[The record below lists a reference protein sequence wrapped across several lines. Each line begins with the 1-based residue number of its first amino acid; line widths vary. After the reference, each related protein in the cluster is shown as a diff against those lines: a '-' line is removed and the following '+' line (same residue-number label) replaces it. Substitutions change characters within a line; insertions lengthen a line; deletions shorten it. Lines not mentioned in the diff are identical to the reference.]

1 MAYKPCPK
9 CDKSWGP
16 RTKMCSCGHVFIK
29 SSSSEESSDSSDY
42 TTSVKPEKRNCANC
56 GREFESIGCKIDKA
70 YDTVTYI
77 FSLENYCGSTCLE
90 ESSEKKDDLL
100 EELLSR
106 DDLQE
111 FFEAKS
117 TDSDYK
123 SIFDYILARKV
134 KEKKLSEYL
143 NLHPKIT
150 FTTDPKKRILTVRD
164 CEEVGIKVP
173 PKIGEYSGAE
183 PEAPALSK
191 LDRLLFRGEKVDLS
205 EDNEE
210 FENEVDETEIEED
223 AEDFSDLKEEVKPN
237 PLAKMLGF
245 QTSSKPISTATATA
259 KVIPVAPVN
268 TIGVDM
274 TSMPRQGQKKCGW
287 QNKVYTGK
295 GCGKIVGVRT
305 NSCTCG
311 YQFPVKS

>member
-1 MAYKPCPK
+1 MPRGQKECPK
-9 CDKSWGP
+9 CNVACGP
-16 RTKMCSCGHVFIK
+16 RTKVCVCGHVYIK
-29 SSSSEESSDSSDY
+29 ESSNSEDDEDFEPSIRSI
-42 TTSVKPEKRNCANC
+42 KRNCANC
-56 GREFESIGCKIDKA
+56 GLEFESVSYKIDA
-70 YDTVTYI
+70 YDNI
-77 FSLENYCGSTCLE
+77 NHSFRFDHYCGSNCLE

-143 NLHPKIT
+143 DLHPKIT

-223 AEDFSDLKEEVKPN
+223 AEDFGDLKEEEVKPN

-245 QTSSKPISTATATA
+245 QISSKLISTA
-259 KVIPVAPVN
+259 KVIPVTPVN

-305 NSCTCG
+305 SSCTCG

>member
-77 FSLENYCGSTCLE
+77 FRLENYCGSTCLE
-90 ESSEKKDDLL
+90 ESSERKDDLL
-100 EELLSR
+100 EELLCR
-106 DDLQE
+106 EDLQD

-123 SIFDYILARKV
+123 QIFDYISARKV

-150 FTTDPKKRILTVRD
+150 FTTDPKKRILTIRD
-164 CEEVGIKVP
+164 CEEVGVRVP
-173 PKIGEYSGAE
+173 PKIGGYQGAE
-183 PEAPALSK
+183 PEAPVLSK

-210 FENEVDETEIEED
+210 FENEENEVEEID
-223 AEDFSDLKEEVKPN
+223 GEDFGDLKEEIKPN

-245 QTSSKPISTATATA
+245 QSSTSAPIKTTSAIQA
-259 KVIPVAPVN
+259 N
-268 TIGVDM
+268 TTVDM

-305 NSCTCG
+305 SLCVCG
-311 YQFPVKS
+311 YQFPVKG

>member
-77 FSLENYCGSTCLE
+77 FSLENYCGSACLE

-100 EELLSR
+100 EELLCR
-106 DDLQE
+106 EDLQS

-117 TDSDYK
+117 NDSDYK
-123 SIFDYILARKV
+123 SIFDYILARKI

-143 NLHPKIT
+143 ELHPKIT

-164 CEEVGIKVP
+164 CEEVGIRVP
-173 PKIGEYSGAE
+173 PKIGDYEGAE
-183 PEAPALSK
+183 PEAPVLSK

-205 EDNEE
+205 EDNDE
-210 FENEVDETEIEED
+210 FENEVEETEIEDSEIES
-223 AEDFSDLKEEVKPN
+223 EDFGDLKEEVKPN

-245 QTSSKPISTATATA
+245 QSSTPQPAVVSVKTISTT
-259 KVIPVAPVN
+259 
-268 TIGVDM
+268 GVDI

-287 QNKVYTGK
+287 KNKAYTGK
-295 GCGKIVGVRT
+295 GCGMIVGVRT
-305 NSCTCG
+305 GTCPKCN
-311 YQFPVKS
+311 YQF

>member
-100 EELLSR
+100 EELLCR
-106 DDLQE
+106 EDLQN

-117 TDSDYK
+117 EDSDYK

-143 NLHPKIT
+143 ELHPKIT

-164 CEEVGIKVP
+164 CEEVGIRVP
-173 PKIGEYSGAE
+173 PKIGDYEGAE
-183 PEAPALSK
+183 PEAPVLSK

-205 EDNEE
+205 EDNDE
-210 FENEVDETEIEED
+210 FENEVEEIEDSEIEG
-223 AEDFSDLKEEVKPN
+223 EDFGDLKEEVKPN

-245 QTSSKPISTATATA
+245 QSSTL
-259 KVIPVAPVN
+259 IPVVKTTSVIPVN

-287 QNKVYTGK
+287 KNKAYTGK
-295 GCGKIVGVRT
+295 GCGTIVGVRT
-305 NSCTCG
+305 GTCPKCN
-311 YQFPVKS
+311 YQF

>member
-29 SSSSEESSDSSDY
+29 SSSSEDDDDFEPSIRSI
-42 TTSVKPEKRNCANC
+42 KRNCANC
-56 GREFESIGCKIDKA
+56 GLEFESVSYKIDA
-70 YDTVTYI
+70 YGNINHSFRFDH
-77 FSLENYCGSTCLE
+77 YCGSNCLE

-100 EELLSR
+100 EELLCR
-106 DDLQE
+106 EDLQS

-123 SIFDYILARKV
+123 SIFDYISARKV

-143 NLHPKIT
+143 ELHPKIT

-164 CEEVGIKVP
+164 CEEVGIRVP
-173 PKIGEYSGAE
+173 PKIGDYEGAE
-183 PEAPALSK
+183 PEAPVLSK
-191 LDRLLFRGEKVDLS
+191 LDRLLFRGEKVNLS
-205 EDNEE
+205 EDNDE
-210 FENEVDETEIEED
+210 FENEVEEIEDSEIEG
-223 AEDFSDLKEEVKPN
+223 EDFGDLKEEVKPN

-245 QTSSKPISTATATA
+245 QSSAPVQSAILPIKTISTT
-259 KVIPVAPVN
+259 
-268 TIGVDM
+268 GVDM

-287 QNKVYTGK
+287 VNKVYIGK
-295 GCGKIVGVRT
+295 GCGTIVGVRT
-305 NSCTCG
+305 SICKCG
-311 YQFPVKS
+311 YKFPVKV

>member
-1 MAYKPCPK
+1 MPRGQKECPK
-9 CDKSWGP
+9 CNVACGP
-16 RTKMCSCGHVFIK
+16 RTKVCVCGHVYIK
-29 SSSSEESSDSSDY
+29 ESNSEDDEDFEPSIRSI
-42 TTSVKPEKRNCANC
+42 KRNCANC
-56 GREFESIGCKIDKA
+56 GLEFESVSYKIDA
-70 YDTVTYI
+70 YGNVNHSFRFD
-77 FSLENYCGSTCLE
+77 NYCGSNCLE
-90 ESSEKKDDLL
+90 ESSERKDDLL
-100 EELLSR
+100 EELLCR
-106 DDLQE
+106 EDLQN

-123 SIFDYILARKV
+123 LIFDYISARKV

-164 CEEVGIKVP
+164 CEEVGVRVP
-173 PKIGEYSGAE
+173 PKIGEYQGAE

-191 LDRLLFRGEKVDLS
+191 LDRLLFRGEKVNLS

-210 FENEVDETEIEED
+210 FENEENEIEEID
-223 AEDFSDLKEEVKPN
+223 GEDFGDLKEEIKPN

-245 QTSSKPISTATATA
+245 QSSTLAPIKTTSTI
-259 KVIPVAPVN
+259 PVN
-268 TIGVDM
+268 TTVDM

-305 NSCTCG
+305 SSCTCG
-311 YQFPVKS
+311 YQFPIKG